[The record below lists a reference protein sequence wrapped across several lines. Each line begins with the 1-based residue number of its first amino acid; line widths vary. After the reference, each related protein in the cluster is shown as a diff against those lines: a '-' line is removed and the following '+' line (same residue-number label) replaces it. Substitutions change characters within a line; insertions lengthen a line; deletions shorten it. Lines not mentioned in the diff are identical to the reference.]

1 MSKLTDTQCVLLS
14 TAAKRE
20 SLSLYPLPDTLKSG
34 GGLHKA
40 LTALTKRGL
49 IEERETTDAD
59 TVSRA
64 DGDYRYGLFITPA
77 GLTAMGIDCAGN
89 GVCDSDSPKIA
100 DVPTVERNTKTSTVL
115 DLLRRDEGATLA
127 ELIAA
132 TDWLPHTTRAA
143 LTGLRKKDHA
153 IERGKR
159 GDTTCYFLRA
169 A

>member
-1 MSKLTDTQCVLLS
+1 MTKLTDTQCVLLS

-20 SLSLYPLPDTLKSG
+20 SLSIYPLPTSLKPG

-40 LTALTKRGL
+40 LTALSTRGL
-49 IEERETTDAD
+49 IEERETTDA
-59 TVSRA
+59 TAVSRT
-64 DGDYRYGLFITPA
+64 DGDYRYGLFVTPA
-77 GLTAMGIDCAGN
+77 GLTAI
-89 GVCDSDSPKIA
+89 GVECDGEPSTDKPKVA
-100 DVPTVERNTKTSTVL
+100 DAPKVERVTKTSAVL

-132 TDWLPHTTRAA
+132 TGWLPHTTRAA
-143 LTGLRKKDHA
+143 LTGLKKKAHV